1 MMTVE
6 VHVLEINNLTKTYGS
21 LLAVKNI
28 PLTVHT
34 GSIHGFMG
42 PNGAGKTTTKR
53 CCLGLLMPN
62 SGSINIFNMPVSSK
76 IVTIL
81 KNVGY
86 IPGDVSLY
94 NYYTVKQ
101 LLDYFEAL
109 RGLNKAPLRKSLI
122 ERLNLDESKSVKALS
137 KGNRQKVGIIL
148 ALMHDPDLLILDEP
162 TAGLD
167 PLLQAEFYKLMTE
180 LCERGKT
187 IFFSSHILSEVDR
200 ICDEVSIIKNGELV
214 TTEHISALSKRIGR
228 KIILKF
234 KDSGENRPL
243 NLPNMIFDHADGN
256 SQIYYVSGDVKQIIQ
271 SISNLSNLVDIVL
284 PEPNIEDYVMHFY
297 YVEESILIYQTIKL
311 MI

>member
-6 VHVLEINNLTKTYGS
+6 VPVLEINNLTKTYGS
-21 LLAVKNI
+21 LIAVKNLT
-28 PLTVHT
+28 LTVHT
-34 GSIHGFMG
+34 GSIHGFLG
-42 PNGAGKTTTKR
+42 PNGAGKTTTMR
-53 CCLGLLMPN
+53 CCLGLLKPN

-284 PEPNIEDYVMHFY
+284 PEPNIEDYFMHFY
-297 YVEESILIYQTIKL
+297 KEEEAIL
-311 MI
+311 